1 MRTDWQRKGT
11 FHSKCAIQGACNES
25 RAGSIRFSCLNPCLP
40 ASEGRYY
47 MCGRDST
54 VGTATRYEL
63 VSPGI
68 KTRQGRDCPP
78 PLRGP
83 PGLLYNL
90 YRGLPEVKLPER
102 GAIYFLSGD
111 WYSGWSHTCISP
123 RRLHKHITRW
133 HLPLLNYVGYS
144 YCLCSVKLVDTWEM
158 KYNRGMARV
167 RPEIR
172 STSLMRVSTSHTSH
186 MTCKS

>member
-1 MRTDWQRKGT
+1 MRHTRCLQWKQSRVYTIFLSESVFACVWRPVLHVREGQ
-11 FHSKCAIQGACNES
+11 HSWYS
-25 RAGSIRFSCLNPCLP
+25 DSLRAGQSGDQNPAGARLF
-40 ASEGRYY
+40 
-47 MCGRDST
+47 
-54 VGTATRYEL
+54 
-63 VSPGI
+63 
-68 KTRQGRDCPP
+68 PP
-78 PLRGP
+78 HRGP